1 MDLGERAGSVA
12 GGMTERSR
20 RRKKCKRVVISGR
33 RLKRKI
39 MKMRISK
46 NKTRKQ
52 KQNVLKGTVC
62 LKSQISTALRVPR
75 RRGIENKF
83 N

>member
-20 RRKKCKRVVISGR
+20 GRKKCKSVVISGR

-46 NKTRKQ
+46 NKTWRHQ
-52 KQNVLKGTVC
+52 SNTNRMC
-62 LKSQISTALRVPR
+62 
-75 RRGIENKF
+75 
-83 N
+83 